1 MCITKPQTFVIAL
14 SIHVKKLHSRL
25 KFCTFFTHFK
35 LMKINFSQQLFSK
48 ENNYFYFL
56 GLNFH
61 MVTTL
66 STAGM
71 HIICQLMLLMHVV
84 FMQVPN
90 SKNFPHFL
98 HCFNQE
104 NFTEGQRIF
113 KCGEEGQNYFQ
124 STSLVLASVGIQLF
138 LLLEM
143 ILNAAFN
150 SDWKTVMKTSSLT
163 EEEKSK
169 SNLA

>member
-1 MCITKPQTFVIAL
+1 
-14 SIHVKKLHSRL
+14 
-25 KFCTFFTHFK
+25 
-35 LMKINFSQQLFSK
+35 
-48 ENNYFYFL
+48 
-56 GLNFH
+56 

-98 HCFNQE
+98 HCFNHE
-104 NFTEGQRIF
+104 NFTEGQKIS
-113 KCGEEGQNYFQ
+113 KCGEEGQFQ
-124 STSLVLASVGIQLF
+124 SSSLVLASVGIQLF
-138 LLLEM
+138 LLLEV

-150 SDWKTVMKTSSLT
+150 SDWKTVMKTSRLT
-163 EEEKSK
+163 EKEEKSK